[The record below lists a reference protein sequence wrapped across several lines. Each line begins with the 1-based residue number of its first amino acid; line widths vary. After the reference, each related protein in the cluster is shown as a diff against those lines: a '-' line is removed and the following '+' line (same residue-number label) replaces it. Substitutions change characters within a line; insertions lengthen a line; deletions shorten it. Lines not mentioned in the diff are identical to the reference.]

1 MSFGF
6 EHKNDEVQHAIK
18 EAMNR
23 KRPPIFFA
31 AVSNEG
37 FNNRPLYP
45 AIHPD
50 VIAIHSLD
58 GNGNDSGGLN
68 PPADPNLGTFG
79 TLGIGISLTWERNSV
94 VKSGS
99 SYASP
104 IAAGI
109 AANCLQW
116 LDWVK
121 DQKMLSQDDYL
132 RLRTGEGMRYMFKK
146 QAKGR
151 KTAGSIRHV
160 APWNLWTGKQ
170 TDENICGVLK
180 QKVDTVQPRTW

>member
-6 EHKNDEVQHAIK
+6 EDKNDKVQQAIN
-18 EAMNR
+18 EAMKR

-31 AVSNEG
+31 GASNGG
-37 FNNRPLYP
+37 FNNIPLYP

-50 VIAIHSLD
+50 VIAMHSLD

-68 PPADPNLGTFG
+68 PAADPNLGTFG
-79 TLGIGISLTWERNSV
+79 TLGIGIPLVWEGRSV
-94 VKSGS
+94 VKSGC

-104 IAAGI
+104 IAAAI

-121 DQKMLSQDDYL
+121 GQEMLAQGDYL
-132 RLRTGEGMRYMFKK
+132 RLRTVEGMRYMFKK

-151 KTAGSIRHV
+151 KTAGSIKYV
-160 APWNLWTGKQ
+160 APWNLWTGKL

-180 QKVDTVQPRTW
+180 QKIDTVQPRTW